1 MDERDELERARRLIA
16 RMAAENQ
23 LVRAENTRL
32 RRLAANRGRGRTL
45 SYALADA
52 RAMLAWRWA
61 GLAISRRAC
70 EGYGMPVRRWEWARA
85 LLLAARVLDIHTN
98 DVASGYD
105 DDIAHAVAAVERT
118 AERMAATGDISGLLM
133 RRRRYA
139 ASGAASGVASGVAAD

>member
-1 MDERDELERARRLIA
+1 MTERDELERANRLIA

-23 LVRAENTRL
+23 LVRAENSRL
-32 RRLAANRGRGRTL
+32 RRLAVNRGRGRTL

-52 RAMLAWRWA
+52 RALLAWRWA

-85 LLLAARVLDIHTN
+85 LLLAARVLDIRTN

-105 DDIAHAVAAVERT
+105 DIGHAVAAVERT
-118 AERMAATGDISGLLM
+118 AERMAAAGDISGLLM

-139 ASGAASGVASGVAAD
+139 ASSVATGAATGAAAD

>member
-1 MDERDELERARRLIA
+1 MTERDELERANRLIA

-32 RRLAANRGRGRTL
+32 RRLAVNRGRGRTL
-45 SYALADA
+45 SYALVDA
-52 RAMLAWRWA
+52 RALLAWRWS

-70 EGYGMPVRRWEWARA
+70 EGYGMPGRRWEWARA
-85 LLLAARVLDIHTN
+85 LLLAARVLDIRTN

-105 DDIAHAVAAVERT
+105 DIGHAVAAVERT
-118 AERMAATGDISGLLM
+118 AERMAAAGDISGLLM

-139 ASGAASGVASGVAAD
+139 ASSVATGAATGVAAD